1 MDVHFDPRK
10 KVFVV
15 MEGRKVLLKARQQ
28 RRFGWIVKTYGWCI
42 PEANKPNAFG
52 ITDASLSTWR
62 HKRDVQ
68 RLVTYLET
76 L

>member
-1 MDVHFDPRK
+1 MDVQFHPRQ
-10 KVFVV
+10 KVFTVFD
-15 MEGRKVLLKARQQ
+15 GRRCVLKARQQ
-28 RRFGWIVKTYGWCI
+28 LRFGWIVKTYGWCI

-68 RLVTYLET
+68 KLVTYLEN